1 MGSIGSVTK
10 SDTHCYFFSDPIIVQ
25 LEELEN
31 QIWNIL
37 STEAVAQAKDNISA
51 VQENHGKGV
60 NNNQLIR
67 ILVVSEELKSKA
79 IDKNSQLC
87 KHHDYNRWSWQL
99 STNDRILWYS
109 RINIVFFTDTLLD
122 QTTPST
128 QENKYAQLY
137 ISEKGFVII

>member
-87 KHHDYNRWSWQL
+87 KNHAENSFSRQLFNNNICYSTGGLKFSSSLIPYWPKQPRWL
-99 STNDRILWYS
+99 KEKNMTNSMSATEDL
-109 RINIVFFTDTLLD
+109 
-122 QTTPST
+122 
-128 QENKYAQLY
+128 
-137 ISEKGFVII
+137 